1 MTAQHTDDRI
11 VVIGAG
17 TMGRGIAIAALDAG
31 RDVTLVDVAPA
42 VLDAGRDQITSYL
55 GRHPKESGDG
65 SARGRLDTGTD
76 LAAAIVHADVVIEAV
91 PEILDLKVEIFRAL
105 RGAGPDTLL
114 VTNTST
120 MSIGQLAAACGE
132 SPQVIGMHFFNPAH
146 KMPLV
151 EVVVAD
157 STGADARDR
166 AVELARTL
174 GKTPVVVRD
183 VPGFVTSRLGL
194 LLGTEAMRM
203 VEEGVASAADIDTAM
218 RLGYRHPM
226 GPLELADLVGL
237 DARLNN
243 LRSMHERT
251 GNDAYAPPAILVEL
265 VREGHLGRK
274 SGRGFFTYDEA
285 GSLVGADR

>member
-1 MTAQHTDDRI
+1 MTAQQTDGR
-11 VVIGAG
+11 VMVIGAG
-17 TMGRGIAIAALDAG
+17 TMGRGIAIAALEAG
-31 RDVTLVDVAPA
+31 LDVTLVDVAPG
-42 VLDAGRDQITSYL
+42 VLDAGRDQVTGYL
-55 GRHPKESGDG
+55 ERHPREPSDAR
-65 SARGRLDTGTD
+65 ARGRLDTGTD

-91 PEILDLKVEIFRAL
+91 PEILDLKVEIFRTL
-105 RGAGPDTLL
+105 RSAGPDTLL

-120 MSIGQLAAACGE
+120 MSIGQLAAACDD
-132 SPQVIGMHFFNPAH
+132 SPNVIGMHFFNPAH

-157 STGADARDR
+157 ATSTSARDR
-166 AVELARTL
+166 AVQLARTL

-243 LRSMHERT
+243 LRS

-265 VREGHLGRK
+265 VQQGHLGRK
-274 SGRGFFTYDEA
+274 SGRGFFTYDET
-285 GSLVGADR
+285 GSLVGARR